1 MSIRIIKA
9 GMQDTVQD
17 FGRSGYQ
24 YLGINVT
31 GAMDKYAAS
40 IANLL
45 AGNEMNETVLEIHFP
60 GPVILFES
68 PAIIAL
74 SGADF
79 QATINAEPVPLNQ
92 PVIINKSTV
101 LQFHSVK
108 NKSRCYLA
116 VKGGM
121 SANKWLDSYST
132 NLNTG
137 AGGFRGRRLQKDDV
151 IEFREPL
158 DYQSLPGDAD
168 YKILPWKANDVF
180 EKFPEN
186 ELMVIQGNEWNWLEE
201 SSQEKFLNT
210 PFYISS
216 HSDRMGYRLTGLSLQ
231 TREKNE
237 LVSSGVCFG
246 TIQLLPD
253 GQLIILMADS
263 QTTGGY
269 PRLGNII
276 SAQQS
281 FLAQM
286 KAGNPIR
293 FIFTDLYTAEN
304 LLLKQQQ
311 HLKQLDTVCKWKLE
325 NYIHEN
331 NRYQL
336 RHGGGSG

>member
-1 MSIRIIKA
+1 M
-9 GMQDTVQD
+9 
-17 FGRSGYQ
+17 
-24 YLGINVT
+24 
-31 GAMDKYAAS
+31 
-40 IANLL
+40 
-45 AGNEMNETVLEIHFP
+45 
-60 GPVILFES
+60 
-68 PAIIAL
+68 
-74 SGADF
+74 
-79 QATINAEPVPLNQ
+79 
-92 PVIINKSTV
+92 
-101 LQFHSVK
+101 
-108 NKSRCYLA
+108 A
-116 VKGGM
+116 VKGGLVTD
-121 SANKWLDSYST
+121 KWLGSHST
-132 NLNTG
+132 HLSTG
-137 AGGFRGRRLQKDDV
+137 AGGFHGRRLQKDDV

-168 YKILPWKANDVF
+168 YKILPWKTNDVF
-180 EKFPEN
+180 EKFSET
-186 ELMVIQGNEWNWLEE
+186 ELLVIPGTEWDWLEK
-201 SSQEKFLNT
+201 SLQEKFLNS

-231 TREKNE
+231 TKEKKE
-237 LVSSGVCFG
+237 LISSGVCFG

-276 SAQQS
+276 SAQHS

-293 FIFTDLYTAEN
+293 FKFTDPYTAEN

-311 HLKQLDTVCKWKLE
+311 HLKQLETACKWKLE

-336 RHGGGSG
+336 RHGGRSG

>member
-1 MSIRIIKA
+1 MRIIKA
-9 GMQDTVQD
+9 GMLDTVQD
-17 FGRSGYQ
+17 LGRTGYQ

-31 GAMDKYAAS
+31 GAMDKYAAAM
-40 IANLL
+40 ANLL
-45 AGNEMNETVLEIHFP
+45 AGNEMNEAVLEIHFP

-68 PAIIAL
+68 TAVIAL

-92 PVIINKSTV
+92 PVIINKSTI

-116 VKGGM
+116 VKGGLVLD
-121 SANKWLDSYST
+121 KWLGSYST
-132 NLNTG
+132 HLNSG
-137 AGGFRGRRLQKDDV
+137 AGGFHGHRLQKDDV

-168 YKILPWKANDVF
+168 YKILPWKANDEF
-180 EKFPEN
+180 EKFSET
-186 ELMVIQGNEWNWLEE
+186 ELLVIPGNEWDWLEE
-201 SSQEKFLNT
+201 SSQEKFLNS

-231 TREKNE
+231 TKEKKE

-269 PRLGNII
+269 PRLGNIV

-286 KAGNPIR
+286 KAGNHIR
-293 FIFTDLYTAEN
+293 FKFTDLYTAEN

-311 HLKQLDTVCKWKLE
+311 HLKQLETVCKLKLE

-336 RHGGGSG
+336 RHGGRNGQ